1 MEIKFW
7 QTVGIDPYYMYI
19 DDTINLV
26 DDNRVSHN
34 RELMSKVT
42 KVVTVDKDEFYEFDV
57 DGDLTSLVF
66 D

>member
-1 MEIKFW
+1 
-7 QTVGIDPYYMYI
+7 
-19 DDTINLV
+19 
-26 DDNRVSHN
+26 
-34 RELMSKVT
+34 MSKVT